1 MSRTILFFALLLA
14 SCNNNSDSSANKNDS
29 SASSKTKTVAA
40 WSKEDE
46 NNFLHECIESS
57 KGKYGEDTAYR
68 LCNCAL
74 KQVEQKYPSADSA
87 ASVDSMEAMGYLKNC
102 K

>member
-14 SCNNNSDSSANKNDS
+14 SCNNNSQSSAIQDDSS
-29 SASSKTKTVAA
+29 SSKTKATAS

-46 NNFLHECIESS
+46 NNFLDECIETS

-74 KQVEQKYPSADSA
+74 KQVQQKYPSADSA
-87 ASVDSMEAMGYLKNC
+87 ASMDSTEAMQYLKNC

>member
-14 SCNNNSDSSANKNDS
+14 SCNNSSESAVNENDS
-29 SASSKTKTVAA
+29 SASSKTKMVAS

-74 KQVEQKYPSADSA
+74 KQVQQKYPSADSA
-87 ASVDSMEAMGYLKNC
+87 ASMDSTEAMEYIKNC